1 MTAKEQL
8 RQVVDGLSEDEAADA
23 LQVLSQ
29 RGELDGET
37 ATKLLDSIPGA
48 WERAQQGLED
58 ARDGRTTSLDE
69 LRGASG

>member
-29 RGELDGET
+29 RGDLDGET
-37 ATKLLDSIPGA
+37 ATKLLVSIPGA

-58 ARDGRTTSLDE
+58 ARAGRTTSLDE